1 MKSICLYFQI
11 HQPFRLKRYRFFN
24 IGADH
29 HYFDDANNE
38 AIIKRIAKNS
48 YIPANNAMLQM
59 IKESNG
65 EFKVAYSISGLAL
78 EQLEHYCPE
87 VIDSFKKLAKTGC
100 VEFLGE
106 TYAHSFPRW
115 RVLPRSKSWSEAAAR
130 AWTAE
135 LVAA

>member
-65 EFKVAYSISGLAL
+65 EFKVAYSISGLAVL
-78 EQLEHYCPE
+78 
-87 VIDSFKKLAKTGC
+87 SFLPKHTHTLSHRFAKRIKN
-100 VEFLGE
+100 L
-106 TYAHSFPRW
+106 RN
-115 RVLPRSKSWSEAAAR
+115 R
-130 AWTAE
+130 
-135 LVAA
+135 